1 VNDTRIV
8 VDASAVIAL
17 LVGGRFDRFDSEHIT
32 GASISTVNLSEVL
45 ARLQQMGLPEDE
57 ADVVVT
63 RLNLRTVPFDEAQA
77 YTTARLRAAT
87 RRSGLSLG
95 DRACLALGRQLGRA
109 VVTADRAWANVDV
122 GVEVILIR

>member
-17 LVGGRFDRFDSEHIT
+17 LVGERFDRFDSEQIT